1 MSIDHHKE
9 FLKMT
14 SSASPS
20 LEQKRDPDVENYY
33 EKMKK
38 WIFNQ
43 GNFILGKYLL
53 FEGLKLRP
61 FYLPHPLSFTDANYT
76 CDYNAVLFSSKCKII
91 KL

>member
-1 MSIDHHKE
+1 M
-9 FLKMT
+9 
-14 SSASPS
+14 
-20 LEQKRDPDVENYY
+20 N
-33 EKMKK
+33 
-38 WIFNQ
+38 
-43 GNFILGKYLL
+43 ILPRQFYTGKDYLL